1 MPPIEIV
8 FTVEDRRKKTA
19 TTSIKLA
26 EVESKARVN
35 LFAVAWA
42 NVVDNIIT
50 GVIRSAV
57 AILGVNISA
66 LTSNIAT
73 NDSDV
78 EEIASAQFR
87 SDAGTKVEINI
98 PAVLETLVNNDTGDL
113 EPSAPQ
119 VAAFLA
125 MMEDGIA
132 VTGGTIIPCDIGEE
146 GNLVNVYFRERS
158 RNSGTRKAGG

>member
-42 NVVDNIIT
+42 NVLDNIT
-50 GVIRSAV
+50 SGVIRSAT
-57 AILGVNISA
+57 AILGIDLSA
-66 LTSNIAT
+66 LTSNTVT

-87 SDAGTKVEINI
+87 SEEGTKVEINI
-98 PAVLETLVNNDTGDL
+98 PAILETLVVNETGDL
-113 EPSAPQ
+113 DPAAPQ

-125 MMEDGIA
+125 MMEDGIG
-132 VTGGTIIPCDIGEE
+132 VTGGTIIPCDIGEI
-146 GNLVNVYFRERS
+146 GGLTNVYLRERS
-158 RNSGTRKAGG
+158 RNSGTRKAGA